1 MALDVSPRT
10 YRFLQADILTSGY
23 RVVGKMTVTSSGA
36 MGMLNDPNKSA
47 MEVNDARLARLH
59 MPTKLVDHFEVV
71 RMMKPHIH
79 AVCMSRKE
87 DLGPQSIV
95 RGGFTNLMEYPVRIT
110 TENFEIEG
118 TMELSGRFDYS
129 AFMFEGTRDF
139 LPIFN
144 ATLTSILIPS
154 LRIESAGM
162 MINRKHIDMMALLNQ
177 RIKEEK

>member
-36 MGMLNDPNKSA
+36 MGMLNDATKSA
-47 MEVNDARLARLH
+47 MEINDARLARLH

-95 RGGFTNLMEYPVRIT
+95 RGGFSNLMEYPVRVT

-118 TMELSGRFDYS
+118 IMELPGRFDYG
-129 AFMFEGTRDF
+129 ALMFEGTRDF

-144 ATLTSILIPS
+144 ATLTGILIPS

-177 RIKEEK
+177 RVKEEK